1 MFVGLGVICQLM
13 DFWPV
18 LALPTIGVPVAGL
31 PIQNVWQVNNHVILG
46 GKPLKLTVRDVQVM
60 SRVDVPNL
68 VDLIHRVDRIDNPKL
83 GRHRRVREVTLLPP
97 QRQGP

>member
-1 MFVGLGVICQLM
+1 M

-31 PIQNVWQVNNHVILG
+31 PIQNVWQVNNHIMQPEG
-46 GKPLKLTVRDVQVM
+46 GKFFKLTVRDVQIM

-68 VDLIHRVDRIDNPKL
+68 VDLIHRVDRIDDPKL
-83 GRHRRVREVTLLPP
+83 GRHRRVRKVTLLPP